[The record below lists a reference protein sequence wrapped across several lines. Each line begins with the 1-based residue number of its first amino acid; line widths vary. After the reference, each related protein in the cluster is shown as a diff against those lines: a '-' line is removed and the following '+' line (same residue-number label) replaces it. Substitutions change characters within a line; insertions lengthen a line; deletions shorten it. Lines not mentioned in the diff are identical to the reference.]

1 MSEITELTKKY
12 QNIQKDLDTA
22 KDLRTRL
29 EERKKNVE
37 KQLTSLV
44 EKIKG
49 QGYEPKNLKDIR
61 DKKVQELSKLV
72 TEKEKEV
79 KEVLDKLKAIDFE
92 TSL

>member
-12 QNIQKDLDTA
+12 QTIQKDLDTA

-37 KQLTSLV
+37 KQLTTLV
-44 EKIKG
+44 EKIKA
-49 QGYEPKNLKDIR
+49 QGYEPKSLKDIR
-61 DKKVQELSKLV
+61 DKKVQELTKLV

-79 KEVLDKLKAIDFE
+79 KEVLDKLKTIDVE